1 MDIKHISI
9 RYIYMPIKNLDIYPS
24 GVYQH
29 MLVSVRKV
37 KNKNEEEMQM
47 NE

>member
-24 GVYQH
+24 GVQCISAH
-29 MLVSVRKV
+29 ASER
-37 KNKNEEEMQM
+37 
-47 NE
+47 